1 MAYELPDDLVEH
13 MAAQFAKHYVG
24 YDFKQS
30 DVEKMKGNVENAK
43 KNEIKERKKET
54 KSNKEKCT
62 ENGKEK
68 KTDGG
73 KEAA

>member
-30 DVEKMKGNVENAK
+30 DVEKMKGNVEIRLLPK
-43 KNEIKERKKET
+43 KYV
-54 KSNKEKCT
+54 
-62 ENGKEK
+62 
-68 KTDGG
+68 
-73 KEAA
+73 